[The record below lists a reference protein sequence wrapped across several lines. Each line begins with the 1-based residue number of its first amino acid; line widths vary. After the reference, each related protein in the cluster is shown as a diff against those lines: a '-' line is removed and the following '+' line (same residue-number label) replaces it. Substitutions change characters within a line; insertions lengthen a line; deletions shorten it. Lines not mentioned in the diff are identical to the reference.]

1 MRKKIVVTLIL
12 ITILSL
18 FAGTVYATG
27 VDKIITSMKGTST
40 PQGSDSGIAGSI
52 KDIIGMLQVAGTGI
66 ALVVITMLGI
76 KYMLAAPSEKA
87 DVKKQIMPI
96 LIGCILVF
104 GAITIVSAITDFSAV
119 IDSAAGA

>member
-1 MRKKIVVTLIL
+1 MRKKIVISVIL
-12 ITILSL
+12 FSIISL
-18 FAGTVYATG
+18 FVGTVYAAG
-27 VDKIITSMKGTST
+27 VDEIISNMSETSQVAGA
-40 PQGSDSGIAGSI
+40 DSGIASSI
-52 KDIIGMLQVAGTGI
+52 KDVIGMLQVAGTGI

-96 LIGCILVF
+96 LIGCILIF

-119 IDSAAGA
+119 IDAAAG